1 MKYVILVGDGMGDYP
16 MPELGGRTP
25 LEAAAIPNL
34 DELARRGELGCA
46 RTIPPGMDPGSD
58 IANLAIV
65 GYDPARYHTGR
76 APLEAAA
83 LGVDLRP
90 EEVAFRC
97 NLVTLR
103 HEAGK
108 IFMED
113 YSAGHISSEEA
124 REIIQVLDSALG
136 QEGRRFYPGVSYR
149 HLLVWAA
156 GEASWRTYPPH
167 DWSGQEVGQ
176 LMTAAAAPLWD
187 LVQASWPVLQDYE
200 VNRRRL
206 AEGKKPATSIWLWGQ
221 GRPPQLPTLKER
233 FGLSGAVISAVDL
246 IRGIGKYAG
255 LDPILVPGATGF
267 LDTNYAG
274 KVAAALAALKDKD
287 LVFVH
292 VEAPDEAG
300 HSGELKLK
308 LQAIED
314 FDAKIVGPL
323 LAGLKGLGDH
333 RVLVLCDHFTPLSLR
348 THSSEPVPFI
358 LYDSRR
364 PANHAAPLH
373 RGRGQAHRPA
383 PGAGGG
389 SAAAVAGKIEISR
402 QGAKTQRKAQE

>member
-16 MPELGGRTP
+16 LPELEGRTP
-25 LEAAAIPNL
+25 LEVAATANL
-34 DELARRGELGCA
+34 DELARRGELGRV
-46 RTIPPGMDPGSD
+46 RTIPPGLEPGSD
-58 IANLAIV
+58 IANLSIA

-83 LGVDLRP
+83 LGVDLKP

-103 HEAGK
+103 QAEGQV
-108 IFMED
+108 FMED

-124 REIIQVLDSALG
+124 REIIQVLDAALG

-156 GEASWRTYPPH
+156 AEASWRTYPPH
-167 DWSGQEVGQ
+167 DWSGQEVGH

-187 LVQASWPVLQDYE
+187 LVRASWPVLQTYE
-200 VNRRRL
+200 VNRRRQ
-206 AEGKKPATSIWLWGQ
+206 AAGKKPATSIWLWGQ

-255 LDPILVPGATGF
+255 LKSILVPGATGY

-287 LVFVH
+287 LVFLH

-314 FDAKIVGPL
+314 FDAKVVGPL
-323 LAGLKGLGDH
+323 MAGLKDLGEH
-333 RVLVLCDHFTPLSLR
+333 RVLVLCDHYTPLSLR
-348 THSSEPVPFI
+348 THSSEPVPYV

-364 PANHAAPLH
+364 PENHN
-373 RGRGQAHRPA
+373 RPYTE
-383 PGAGGG
+383 
-389 SAAAVAGKIEISR
+389 AAAQATGLLLE
-402 QGAKTQRKAQE
+402 QGADLLPRLLER

>member
-1 MKYVILVGDGMGDYP
+1 M
-16 MPELGGRTP
+16 
-25 LEAAAIPNL
+25 
-34 DELARRGELGCA
+34 GCA
-46 RTIPPGMDPGSD
+46 RTIPPGLEPGSD
-58 IANLAIV
+58 IANLAIA

-83 LGVDLRP
+83 LGVDLRA

-187 LVQASWPVLQDYE
+187 LVRASWPVLKDYE

-221 GRPPQLPTLKER
+221 GRPPQLPTLQER

-255 LDPILVPGATGF
+255 LEPILVPGATGF

-323 LAGLKGLGDH
+323 LTRVKGPG
-333 RVLVLCDHFTPLSLR
+333 
-348 THSSEPVPFI
+348 
-358 LYDSRR
+358 R
-364 PANHAAPLH
+364 PP
-373 RGRGQAHRPA
+373 G
-383 PGAGGG
+383 PGALR
-389 SAAAVAGKIEISR
+389 SLHARSPCAPTPRSRCRLSSTTPAVRLITRAPTPRPRLRIPACSWSRPRICCRGCWKDRETSR
-402 QGAKTQRKAQE
+402 QAAKTQRKAPRISSRAGSARPRGTACSPSPAANPHKSCI

>member
-1 MKYVILVGDGMGDYP
+1 MKYVILVGDGLGDYP
-16 MPELGGRTP
+16 MTELGGRTP
-25 LEAAAIPNL
+25 LEVAATVNL
-34 DELARRGELGCA
+34 DELARRGELGRA
-46 RTIPPGMDPGSD
+46 RTIPPGMEPGSD
-58 IANLAIV
+58 IANLSIA

-83 LGVDLRP
+83 LGVDLKP
-90 EEVAFRC
+90 QEVAFRC

-103 HEAGK
+103 QADGQV
-108 IFMED
+108 FMED

-149 HLLVWAA
+149 HLLVWVA

-167 DWSGQEVGQ
+167 DWSGQEVGH

-187 LVQASWPVLQDYE
+187 LVRASWPVLKNYE
-200 VNRRRL
+200 VNRRRR
-206 AEGKKPATSIWLWGQ
+206 AAGKKPATSIWLWGQ

-255 LDPILVPGATGF
+255 LKPILVPGATGY

-274 KVAAALAALKDKD
+274 KVAAALAALKEKD
-287 LVFVH
+287 LVFLH

-314 FDAKIVGPL
+314 FDAKVVGPL
-323 LAGLKGLGDH
+323 MAGLKDLGEH

-348 THSSEPVPFI
+348 THSSEPVPYA

-364 PANHAAPLH
+364 PENHN
-373 RGRGQAHRPA
+373 RPYA
-383 PGAGGG
+383 E
-389 SAAAVAGKIEISR
+389 AAAKNTGLLLE
-402 QGAKTQRKAQE
+402 QGADLLPRLLER

>member
-16 MPELGGRTP
+16 VAELGGRTL
-25 LEAAAIPNL
+25 LEAAATPNM

-58 IANLAIV
+58 IANLAIM

-83 LGVDLRP
+83 LGVDLGP

-103 HEAGK
+103 HEDGK

-149 HLLVWAA
+149 HLLVWTA

-187 LVQASWPVLQDYE
+187 LVRASWPVLKDYE

-233 FGLSGAVISAVDL
+233 FGLKGAVISAVDL

-255 LDPILVPGATGF
+255 LTPILVPGATGF

-274 KVAAALAALKDKD
+274 KVAAALGGPEGQGPGLRPRGGPGRGGPQRRA
-287 LVFVH
+287 
-292 VEAPDEAG
+292 ETQAPG
-300 HSGELKLK
+300 
-308 LQAIED
+308 
-314 FDAKIVGPL
+314 
-323 LAGLKGLGDH
+323 
-333 RVLVLCDHFTPLSLR
+333 
-348 THSSEPVPFI
+348 
-358 LYDSRR
+358 
-364 PANHAAPLH
+364 H
-373 RGRGQAHRPA
+373 RGLRRQDRR
-383 PGAGGG
+383 
-389 SAAAVAGKIEISR
+389 AAAGR
-402 QGAKTQRKAQE
+402 PQGAWETTGSWCSATTSRPSR

>member
-16 MPELGGRTP
+16 LARLEGRTP
-25 LEAAAIPNL
+25 LQAAATPNL
-34 DELARRGELGCA
+34 DELARRGELGLA
-46 RTIPPGMDPGSD
+46 RTIPAGMEPGSD
-58 IANLAIV
+58 IANLAIM

-83 LGVDLRP
+83 LGVALAP

-103 HEAGK
+103 HENNGV
-108 IFMED
+108 FMED
-113 YSAGHISSEEA
+113 YAAGHISSEEA

-149 HLLVWAA
+149 HLLVWAR

-167 DWSGQEVGQ
+167 DWTGQEVGH

-187 LVQASWPVLQDYE
+187 LVKASWPVLQDYE

-206 AEGKKPATSIWLWGQ
+206 AAGQKPATSIWLWGQ
-221 GRPPQLPTLKER
+221 GRPPQFPTLQER

-255 LDPILVPGATGF
+255 LIPILVPGATGY

-274 KVAAALAALKDKD
+274 KVSAALTALQEVD
-287 LVFVH
+287 LVFLH

-300 HSGELKLK
+300 HSGELELK
-308 LQAIED
+308 MRAIED
-314 FDAKIVGPL
+314 FDAQIVGPL
-323 LAGLKGLGDH
+323 LAGLQALGEH
-333 RVLVLCDHFTPLSLR
+333 RVLALCDHFTPLSLR
-348 THSSEPVPFI
+348 THSSEPVPFV
-358 LYDSRR
+358 LYDSRTPGDR
-364 PANHAAPLH
+364 RQFYTEADARETGLLLEQAADLLPRLLE
-373 RGRGQAHRPA
+373 R
-383 PGAGGG
+383 
-389 SAAAVAGKIEISR
+389 
-402 QGAKTQRKAQE
+402 